1 MTQEQYIRSAIR
13 NLLESPVTSVSCG
26 SIVTVVGVEDVVLYL
41 YRVMAQ
47 GFHCQVLHFVG
58 DTATVL
64 VQRISFN

>member
-26 SIVTVVGVEDVVLYL
+26 SIVTRVGIEDVVVYL
-41 YRVMAQ
+41 YRVMAH
-47 GFHCQVLHFVG
+47 GYHCQVLNFVDG
-58 DTATVL
+58 IAFVL